1 MEIVVA
7 SGKGGTGKTF
17 LASNL
22 AILIDEELDGAVA
35 ADADVE
41 APDLVLAMGGE
52 KRLLKSR
59 EIWESM
65 KASID
70 YELCNRCLKCVD
82 VCMFDAIRLVDGEPE
97 IIEEFCEGCGACAHV
112 CPMNAI
118 SFRKTRTGKIYSVE
132 TMAGVKTTTGDLEIG
147 GRNTGE
153 LVYLVREEAKEFA
166 RKDHVKNII
175 IDSAPGIGCPVIS
188 SLSGAELL
196 IIVVEPTSQ
205 SLTGAKR
212 LLKVAESFKMKVTYV
227 VNKFDLN
234 EEFLKTIDSELGLEC
249 VGKIPYDSKVPSSY
263 SMMRP
268 MAIYGM
274 DTRAGRALKEVFENL
289 GSWIT

>member
-22 AILIDEELDGAVA
+22 AILINERLNGAVA

-52 KRLLKSR
+52 KELLKSR

-70 YELCNRCLKCVD
+70 YKLCTRCLRCVD
-82 VCMFDAIRLVDGEPE
+82 VCMFDAIRVIDGEPK
-97 IIEEFCEGCGACAHV
+97 IIEEFCEGCRACAHV
-112 CPMNAI
+112 CPVNAI
-118 SFRKTRTGKIYSVE
+118 SFRKARTGRIYSVE
-132 TMAGVKTTTGDLEIG
+132 TVVGVKTVTGDLEIG

-166 RKDHVKNII
+166 IKDHVNNIV

-188 SLSGAELL
+188 SLSGADLL
-196 IIVVEPTSQ
+196 IIVVEPTRQ
-205 SLTGAKR
+205 SLNGAKR
-212 LLKVAESFKMKVTYV
+212 LLKVAESFKMKITYV

-234 EEFLKTIDSELGLEC
+234 EEFLKTIDSELRLEC
-249 VGKIPYDSKVPSSY
+249 VGKIPYDSEVPSSY
-263 SMMRP
+263 SMMKP
-268 MAIYGM
+268 IAIRGM
-274 DTRAGRALKEVFENL
+274 DTRAGRALKDVFENL
-289 GSWIT
+289 RSWIT

>member
-22 AILIDEELDGAVA
+22 AILINERLDGAVA

-52 KRLLKSR
+52 RRLLRSR
-59 EIWESM
+59 EVWESM

-70 YELCNRCLKCVD
+70 YNLCNRCLKCVD
-82 VCMFDAIRLVDGEPE
+82 VCMFDAIRLVDGEPR

-112 CPMNAI
+112 CPANAI
-118 SFRKTRTGKIYSVE
+118 SFRRTRTGRIYSVE
-132 TMAGVKTTTGDLEIG
+132 TAAGVKTTTGDLEIG
-147 GRNTGE
+147 GRNTGD
-153 LVYLVREEAKEFA
+153 LVYLVREEAKEIA
-166 RKDHVKNII
+166 RGDHAKNIV

-188 SLSGAELL
+188 SLSGADLL
-196 IIVVEPTSQ
+196 IIVVEPTPQ
-205 SLTGAKR
+205 SLNGAKR
-212 LLKVAESFKMKVTYV
+212 LLKIAESFKMKVTYV

-234 EEFLKTIDSELGLEC
+234 EEFIKVIDSELGLEC
-249 VGKIPYDSKVPSSY
+249 VGRIPYDSEAPSSY

-268 MAIYGM
+268 IAIHGM
-274 DTRAGRALKEVFENL
+274 DTKAGKALKDVFENL
-289 GSWIT
+289 ESWIT

>member
-22 AILIDEELDGAVA
+22 AILINEELDGAVA

-289 GSWIT
+289 RSWIT

>member
-22 AILIDEELDGAVA
+22 AILIDEKLDGVVA

-41 APDLVLAMGGE
+41 APDLILAMGGE

-65 KASID
+65 KASIN

-82 VCMFDAIRLVDGEPE
+82 VCMFDAIKLVDGKPK
-97 IIEEFCEGCGACAHV
+97 IVEEFCEGCGACAHV
-112 CPMNAI
+112 CPVNAI
-118 SFRKTRTGKIYSVE
+118 SFRKARTGRIYSVE

-196 IIVVEPTSQ
+196 IIVVEPTPQ

-263 SMMRP
+263 SMMKP

-289 GSWIT
+289 RSWIT

>member
-22 AILIDEELDGAVA
+22 AILINERLDGAVA

-52 KRLLKSR
+52 KKLLRSR

-70 YELCNRCLKCVD
+70 YKLCNRCLKCVD
-82 VCMFDAIRLVDGEPE
+82 VCMFDAIRLVDGEPR

-112 CPMNAI
+112 CPANAI
-118 SFRKTRTGKIYSVE
+118 SFRRTRTGRIYSVE
-132 TMAGVKTTTGDLEIG
+132 TVAGVKTTTGDLEIG
-147 GRNTGE
+147 GRNTGD
-153 LVYLVREEAKEFA
+153 LVYLVREEAKEIA
-166 RKDHVKNII
+166 RGDHVKNIV

-188 SLSGAELL
+188 SLSGADLL

-205 SLTGAKR
+205 SLKGAKR

-227 VNKFDLN
+227 ANKFDLN
-234 EEFLKTIDSELGLEC
+234 EDFLKTIDSELGLEC
-249 VGKIPYDSKVPSSY
+249 VGKIPYDSEVPSSY
-263 SMMRP
+263 SMMKP
-268 MAIYGM
+268 IAIHGM
-274 DTRAGRALKEVFENL
+274 DTRAGKALKEVFENL
-289 GSWIT
+289 RSWIT

>member
-22 AILIDEELDGAVA
+22 AILIDEKLDGAVA

-263 SMMRP
+263 SMMKP

-289 GSWIT
+289 RSWIT

>member
-22 AILIDEELDGAVA
+22 AILINEELDGAVA

-196 IIVVEPTSQ
+196 IIVVEPTPQ

-289 GSWIT
+289 RSWIT

>member
-22 AILIDEELDGAVA
+22 AILINERLDGAVA

-52 KRLLKSR
+52 KKLLRSR
-59 EIWESM
+59 EVWESM

-70 YELCNRCLKCVD
+70 YKLCNRCLRCVD
-82 VCMFDAIRLVDGEPE
+82 VCMFDAIRLVDGEPR

-112 CPMNAI
+112 CPANAI
-118 SFRKTRTGKIYSVE
+118 SFRRTRTGRIYSVE
-132 TMAGVKTTTGDLEIG
+132 TTAGVKTATGDLEIG
-147 GRNTGE
+147 GRNSGD
-153 LVYLVREEAKEFA
+153 LVYLVREEAKEIA
-166 RKDHVKNII
+166 RGDHVKNIV

-188 SLSGAELL
+188 SLSGADLL
-196 IIVVEPTSQ
+196 IIVVEPTPQ
-205 SLTGAKR
+205 SLNGAKR
-212 LLKVAESFKMKVTYV
+212 LLKVAEAFKMKVTYV

-234 EEFLKTIDSELGLEC
+234 EEFLKAIDSELELEC
-249 VGKIPYDSKVPSSY
+249 VGRIPYDSEVPSSY
-263 SMMRP
+263 SMMKP
-268 MAIYGM
+268 IAIHGMA
-274 DTRAGRALKEVFENL
+274 TRAGKALKEVFENL
-289 GSWIT
+289 ESWIA

>member
-22 AILIDEELDGAVA
+22 AILIDEKLDGAVA

-41 APDLVLAMGGE
+41 APDLILAMGGE

-70 YELCNRCLKCVD
+70 YKLCNRCLKCVS
-82 VCMFDAIRLVDGEPE
+82 VCMFDAIRLVDGKPE

-112 CPMNAI
+112 CPVNAI
-118 SFRKTRTGKIYSVE
+118 SFRKTRTGRIYSVE
-132 TMAGVKTTTGDLEIG
+132 TMAGIKTTTGDLEIG

-153 LVYLVREEAKEFA
+153 LVYLVREEAKELA

-188 SLSGAELL
+188 SLSGADLL
-196 IIVVEPTSQ
+196 IIVVEPTPQ

-234 EEFLKTIDSELGLEC
+234 EEFLKTIDSELGLE
-249 VGKIPYDSKVPSSY
+249 
-263 SMMRP
+263 
-268 MAIYGM
+268 
-274 DTRAGRALKEVFENL
+274 
-289 GSWIT
+289 

>member
-22 AILIDEELDGAVA
+22 AILINERLDGAVA

-52 KRLLKSR
+52 RRLLRNR

-70 YELCNRCLKCVD
+70 HKLCNRCLKCID
-82 VCMFDAIRLVDGEPE
+82 VCMFDAITLVDGRPK
-97 IIEEFCEGCGACAHV
+97 IIQEFCEGCGACGHV
-112 CPMNAI
+112 CPVNAI
-118 SFRKTRTGKIYSVE
+118 RFRRTRTGRIYSVE
-132 TMAGVKTTTGDLEIG
+132 TAAGVKAAAGDLEIG

-153 LVYLVREEAKEFA
+153 LVYLVREEANELA
-166 RKDHVKNII
+166 RGDQVKNIV

-188 SLSGAELL
+188 SLSGADLL
-196 IIVVEPTSQ
+196 IIVVEPTPQ
-205 SLTGAKR
+205 SLKGAKR
-212 LLKVAESFKMKVTYV
+212 LLRVAESFKMKVTYV

-234 EEFLKTIDSELGLEC
+234 ERFLKTIGSELGLEC
-249 VGKIPYDSKVPSSY
+249 AGRIPYDPEVPSSY

-268 MAIYGM
+268 IAVHGM
-274 DTRAGRALKEVFENL
+274 DTRAGRALEEVFENL

>member
-234 EEFLKTIDSELGLEC
+234 EEFLKTIDSELGLEWL
-249 VGKIPYDSKVPSSY
+249 GKIPYDSKVPSSY
-263 SMMRP
+263 SMMKP

-289 GSWIT
+289 RSWIT

>member
-22 AILIDEELDGAVA
+22 AILINEELDGAVA

-263 SMMRP
+263 SMMKP

-289 GSWIT
+289 RSWIT

>member
-289 GSWIT
+289 RSWIT

>member
-263 SMMRP
+263 SMMKP

-289 GSWIT
+289 RSWIT